1 MPAFDYAAYDG
12 SGKLQRGV
20 ISADSERHARRLL
33 KEQSLL
39 ASSITEIEVFE
50 QKESLWLFRTL
61 SFSREARVNNFDLS
75 LLLRQ
80 QAILIQSG
88 LPLEDALKMTI
99 EQAETNAQRRMVQS
113 WRSEIIEGR
122 SFSEA
127 LRRSPYKISDSVI
140 AGIGVGEESG
150 HLHEVLH
157 RLADDIERGAE
168 NRKTIGRA
176 LIYPSA
182 LLTTALAVIGIMMVW
197 VVPKITTIFTSAK
210 RELPFITRVIMEL
223 SNFFREKGVFLFFFF
238 VLALLVFN
246 LLMRDEVRRRQWHRG
261 LLMIPG
267 MGRWI
272 HMSNLADW
280 SRSLGVLLSNGV
292 PALAALKI
300 SSSVVENLY
309 LRSKMELVTES
320 MRRGN
325 SLQNALAEHLN
336 KSGFLIH
343 MVGSGEASSE
353 LDGMLI
359 RVADYYSLRL
369 RNAVDV
375 FMKLI
380 NPVLI
385 VFMGL
390 VILAVVAA
398 VMLPIMDMSTMM

>member
-12 SGKLQRGV
+12 LGKLQRGV

-33 KEQSLL
+33 KEQHLL
-39 ASSITEIEVFE
+39 ASSVKEIEVFQ
-50 QKESLWLFRTL
+50 QKESFWFLRAF
-61 SFSREARVNNFDLS
+61 SFSKKVSVDNFDLS

-88 LPLEDALKMTI
+88 LPLEDALRMTI

-127 LRRSPYKISDSVI
+127 LRRSPYKISDAVI

-150 HLHEVLH
+150 HLHEVLQ
-157 RLADDIERGAE
+157 RLADDIERSAE

-176 LIYPSA
+176 LIYP
-182 LLTTALAVIGIMMVW
+182 TALMATAVAVISIMMVW
-197 VVPKITTIFTSAK
+197 VVPKITTIFISTK
-210 RELPFITRVIMEL
+210 RELPLITRVIMEL
-223 SNFFREKGVFLFFFF
+223 SNLFKENGFFLLVCS
-238 VLALLVFN
+238 VLAFFGFH

-261 LLMIPG
+261 LLMMPG

-272 HMSNLADW
+272 YMSSLADW

-300 SSSVVENLY
+300 SSSVVDNLY

-325 SLQNALAEHLN
+325 SLQNALSEHLN

-353 LDGMLI
+353 LDGMLL

-398 VMLPIMDMSTMM
+398 VMLPIMDMNTMI